1 MIPLINAEEDGW
13 ACLRPSVLGRDGGCM
28 APQLDPDAGEC
39 SGRLTLDHVK
49 EELAM
54 GAKAPDDEAHLV
66 TLCLFHH
73 VETSAGA
80 NWATSHR
87 TLLRRYLSGLYP
99 DTWAGREGSRG

>member
-1 MIPLINAEEDGW
+1 
-13 ACLRPSVLGRDGGCM
+13 M

-54 GAKAPDDEAHLV
+54 GVKAPDDEAHLIS
-66 TLCLFHH
+66 LCERHH
-73 VETSAGA
+73 VETQAGA

-87 TLLRRYLSGLYP
+87 DLERAYLARLYP
-99 DTWAGREGSRG
+99 WVWQP